1 MIKLQAR
8 IAAFAHLGQK
18 IKVLT
23 ATEITELAIQA
34 QSKNGWFT
42 KENIDLA
49 LDGIIQLLDADRLI
63 EWTNRYSF
71 GPNVHKVGIVMA
83 GNIPMV
89 GFHDFLSVLISG
101 QTAII
106 KLSSQDEVLPQTMAT
121 WLTEIEPEFAS
132 HFVFADKLSE
142 IDAVIATGSDN
153 SARYFNQYFK
163 HLPNIIRKNRT
174 SLAIINGEESD
185 EEIYRLGQDIFSYF
199 GLGCRNISK
208 ILIPSGYD
216 MTRFLDG
223 LNAYSEILQHHKY
236 NNNYDYNKSIYLVN
250 GEQHLDNG
258 FLLLKPSTDLISPL
272 AVLFY
277 EEYKNLENLEG
288 YINSISE
295 KLQCVVSANAWFSNS
310 FDFGKAQTPEVD
322 DYADGVDTLK
332 FLAKLSQK
340 AN

>member
-1 MIKLQAR
+1 M
-8 IAAFAHLGQK
+8 
-18 IKVLT
+18 
-23 ATEITELAIQA
+23 
-34 QSKNGWFT
+34 
-42 KENIDLA
+42 
-49 LDGIIQLLDADRLI
+49 
-63 EWTNRYSF
+63 
-71 GPNVHKVGIVMA
+71 
-83 GNIPMV
+83 
-89 GFHDFLSVLISG
+89 
-101 QTAII
+101 
-106 KLSSQDEVLPQTMAT
+106 
-121 WLTEIEPEFAS
+121 
-132 HFVFADKLSE
+132 
-142 IDAVIATGSDN
+142 
-153 SARYFNQYFK
+153 
-163 HLPNIIRKNRT
+163 
-174 SLAIINGEESD
+174 
-185 EEIYRLGQDIFSYF
+185 GQDIFSYF